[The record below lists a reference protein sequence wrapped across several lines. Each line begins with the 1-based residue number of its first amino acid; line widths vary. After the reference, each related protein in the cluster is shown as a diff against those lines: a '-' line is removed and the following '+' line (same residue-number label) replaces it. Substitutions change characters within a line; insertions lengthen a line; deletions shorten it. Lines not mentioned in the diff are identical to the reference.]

1 MGQKEGGTFH
11 ILESTEGGGSWTV
24 LGEGGGGFYGRV
36 VANTSEDHN

>member
-11 ILESTEGGGSWTV
+11 IIERSKGGGNWTV

-36 VANTSEDHN
+36 AANMSEDHN